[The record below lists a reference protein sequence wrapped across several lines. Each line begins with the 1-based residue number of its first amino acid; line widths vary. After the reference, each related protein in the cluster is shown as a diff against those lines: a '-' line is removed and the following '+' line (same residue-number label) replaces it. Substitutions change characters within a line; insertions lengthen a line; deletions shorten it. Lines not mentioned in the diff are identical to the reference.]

1 MLGLSMAV
9 ALAGLV
15 IAAGI
20 VLTRRQRT
28 RRVAA
33 EDSADVASPKRPDTA
48 LGELRDMREA
58 LGAATH
64 RRLERRPP
72 APPQAGDE

>member
-1 MLGLSMAV
+1 MLGLSMAI

-20 VLTRRQRT
+20 VLTRWQRA

-33 EDSADVASPKRPDTA
+33 EDGADAASPKRPDTA
-48 LGELRDMREA
+48 LGELREMREA
-58 LGAATH
+58 LGPAMH
-64 RRLERRPP
+64 RRVERRPP
-72 APPQAGDE
+72 APPRTGNE